1 MYYRHLRLKVH
12 DFYAKRNVFHRT
24 ACSNSLN
31 WVLFCLCFCSLC
43 FLFCLF
49 VRWLVSSQTSEWSQ
63 CRFISFLFCHG
74 FGTDETA
81 TFHSLRYIS
90 CEEKRGRGSWYTYS
104 NCAVWSNLN
113 GLYFDNK
120 SSPAIYWSKLSTV
133 PEENIPKSAE
143 KKIRPVD
150 FFSSFLPSFGILTEN
165 PSFCFWVVL

>member
-1 MYYRHLRLKVH
+1 MLQQFILS
-12 DFYAKRNVFHRT
+12 F
-24 ACSNSLN
+24 
-31 WVLFCLCFCSLC
+31 VLLMFLFALFLVLSVCSLVC
-43 FLFCLF
+43 FVTNIKLEASKTLA
-49 VRWLVSSQTSEWSQ
+49 WSQ
-63 CRFISFLFCHG
+63 CWFISFLFCHG

-81 TFHSLRYIS
+81 TFYSLRYIS

-150 FFSSFLPSFGILTEN
+150 FFSSFLLSFGILTEN